1 MNYDFLVHDLS
12 FAGGKVQRKY
22 RLKVYVN
29 IRHLPKELNF
39 RCVPAT
45 IIKTSGDCS
54 GFSFS
59 HVVLDR
65 LRHTLR

>member
-1 MNYDFLVHDLS
+1 MN
-12 FAGGKVQRKY
+12 
-22 RLKVYVN
+22 N
-29 IRHLPKELNF
+29 IRHLPEELNF

-54 GFSFS
+54 GFLVLAFG
-59 HVVLDR
+59 LDR